1 MAPLATTEAINNN
14 SRNEQSLHVFFRRD
28 EKSAVATLST
38 AHQTNSTNNFKKK
51 THRFR
56 WNLHVDNLLECLP
69 QSCNQHQVTELV
81 TLIPKIAM
89 IVYANEI
96 SLELFKLKVSWEPG
110 RRAGSLGAGASS
122 DTPLS
127 RT

>member
-14 SRNEQSLHVFFRRD
+14 SRNEQSLHVFFQRD

-38 AHQTNSTNNFKKK
+38 AHQTNSTNNLKK

-56 WNLHVDNLLECLP
+56 WSLHVDNLLECLP
-69 QSCNQHQVTELV
+69 QSCNQHRVTELV
-81 TLIPKIAM
+81 TLIPEIAM

-96 SLELFKLKVSWEPG
+96 SLELFKLKVS
-110 RRAGSLGAGASS
+110 
-122 DTPLS
+122 
-127 RT
+127 